1 MEDLKIEYIDINKL
15 NHYENNSKVHTIEQ
29 IKHIANSI
37 KEFGFNDPIGIAGKD
52 NIVLEG
58 NGRIE
63 ASKML
68 GLTKLPCVRLDHLT
82 KEEQKAYVIA
92 HNSTNLET
100 GFDEKILSKELK
112 ELQNKYDFTQLGLN
126 KSEIIKLQSINDD
139 FYKQLLNIQTKR
151 LVRNEFE
158 MVGKY
163 DIPIIHKDKI
173 DLEKIKLYSYSNTK
187 YNDIKNRHKTIHFFI
202 HDYRFDGVYE
212 NCEYAVEKLKQ
223 YYALCSPDFSL
234 YMDMPILL
242 QMYSTFKN
250 RYCGAYF
257 QSLGIK
263 VIPTI
268 SWSDERSFEF
278 CFDGIEKGCIVAVST
293 HGNHKCKSEF
303 LLGYQKMLE
312 KIEPSAIICYGKP
325 FKEMTGNIVTF
336 PYNRHENS
344 EAKYG
349 F

>member
-1 MEDLKIEYIDINKL
+1 
-15 NHYENNSKVHTIEQ
+15 
-29 IKHIANSI
+29 
-37 KEFGFNDPIGIAGKD
+37 
-52 NIVLEG
+52 
-58 NGRIE
+58 
-63 ASKML
+63 
-68 GLTKLPCVRLDHLT
+68 
-82 KEEQKAYVIA
+82 
-92 HNSTNLET
+92 
-100 GFDEKILSKELK
+100 
-112 ELQNKYDFTQLGLN
+112 
-126 KSEIIKLQSINDD
+126 
-139 FYKQLLNIQTKR
+139 
-151 LVRNEFE
+151 
-158 MVGKY
+158 
-163 DIPIIHKDKI
+163 
-173 DLEKIKLYSYSNTK
+173 
-187 YNDIKNRHKTIHFFI
+187 
-202 HDYRFDGVYE
+202 
-212 NCEYAVEKLKQ
+212 
-223 YYALCSPDFSL
+223 
-234 YMDMPILL
+234 MDMPILL